1 MQPQIHVASPCTAD
15 WERMTGD
22 NRVRHCAQCNLNVY
36 NFAEMTS
43 REVADLVAASKG
55 HRLCGRL
62 YRRAD
67 GTLLTSDCPVGLRT
81 RVHRISRRVG
91 LVLFAATGL
100 SLAAA
105 QTPQPDRTSLVQIE
119 KTETGI
125 HLVVFDASG
134 AVIPKAQVVVVNHAG
149 DQIAEG
155 VTSPYGQIQLQGL
168 APDTYILTIRSVG
181 FRTFKKT
188 VTVPAQQTVNVE
200 TTLQVGQAEG
210 AMMGVVVVPGVETEP
225 SLLGPQLIPEPA
237 PPDVQAPLPGT
248 PQLPQR
254 QNPLR
259 KFFRAL
265 GRLLSP

>member
-125 HLVVFDASG
+125 HLVVFDAGG

-168 APDTYILTIRSVG
+168 APDTYILTIRSAG
-181 FRTFKKT
+181 FSTLKKT
-188 VTVPAQQTVNVE
+188 VTVPTQQMVNVE

-210 AMMGVVVVPGVETEP
+210 GMMGVVVVPGVETEP
-225 SLLGPQLIPEPA
+225 SFLGPQLIPEPA
-237 PPDVQAPLPGT
+237 PNIQAPVPGV
-248 PQLPQR
+248 PQPPPQ

-265 GRLLSP
+265 GRALGT